1 MKVVIVGGAGF
12 LGFETQRELSKIG
25 YHIVI
30 ADSARRLT
38 RLRHDLQGCELKEF
52 DFSSESDAR
61 SVLDGCDVLLHY
73 ASTSTPATSMK
84 NISSDCERNVV
95 GSIRLFEAAVNAGV
109 ERVIFSS
116 SGGAIYGAASS
127 EAIKEDFLSRP
138 MSAYGVAKLS
148 IESYLALYDS
158 LNGVSL
164 RFGNPY
170 GDYQL
175 RGTTVGVIAN
185 YLRLIRFSN
194 PIEVWGTGETIRDY
208 LHVRDAISAV
218 RSIIEAD
225 KKLHGPFNVGS
236 GVGISINE
244 IIKTLFRV
252 TGREV
257 PVMHAAARA
266 YDVPAIVL
274 DSSRLQSAVNW
285 RPQVT
290 IENGIAEM
298 WHKMPA

>member
-12 LGFETQRELSKIG
+12 LGFETQRELARFG
-25 YHIVI
+25 YKIVI

-38 RLRHDLQGCELKEF
+38 RLRRDLQGCELKEF
-52 DFSSESDAR
+52 DFSSRSDAKP
-61 SVLDGCDVLLHY
+61 VLEGCDVLLHF

-84 NISSDCERNVV
+84 NISSDCERNVL
-95 GSIRLFEAAVNAGV
+95 GSIRLFEAAVDAGV

-116 SGGAIYGAASS
+116 SGGTIYGAASNK
-127 EAIKEDFLSRP
+127 AIKEDYVACP
-138 MSAYGVAKLS
+138 MSAYGAAKLS

-175 RGTTVGVIAN
+175 RGTAVGVIAN
-185 YLRLIRFSN
+185 YLRSLELSN
-194 PIEVWGTGETIRDY
+194 PIEVWGTGEIIRDY
-208 LHVRDAISAV
+208 VHVRDAISAV

-225 KKLHGPFNVGS
+225 KKLQGPFNVGS
-236 GVGISINE
+236 GMGISINE
-244 IIKTLFRV
+244 IVQILFKV

-257 PVMHAAARA
+257 PVKHTAART

-285 RPQVT
+285 KPKIT
-290 IENGIAEM
+290 IEDGIAEM
-298 WHKMPA
+298 WHKIT